1 MKKLRMINENERSFF
16 GVIKELLMIIFRLRC
31 TTKCVIDGKHYIFFV
46 PIMVNFGDKLL
57 FDVSDIRRALILKH
71 G

>member
-1 MKKLRMINENERSFF
+1 MNEAASELQGTFNEFILFAIYYEMCNKSQT
-16 GVIKELLMIIFRLRC
+16 V
-31 TTKCVIDGKHYIFFV
+31 YFFV